1 MFVAMTYGILH
12 NQITTRLSLEYF
24 TIGHHKIIDSTSP
37 TLLGIGWGI
46 YANWWVG
53 LSLGILLSIVGRAG
67 HWKKRDASSFVK
79 PLCLMSLVSAIGAG
93 VAGFL
98 GYILTGKGILGLSA
112 PLASAVPVSNHASY
126 IAALWMHTA
135 SYFVGTASGLIVAL
149 LVLTGR
155 IEKHKKQKENL
166 NVT

>member
-1 MFVAMTYGILH
+1 MFVTMTYGILH
-12 NQITTRLSLEYF
+12 NQITTRISLEYF
-24 TIGHHKIIDSTSP
+24 TIGHCKIIDSTSP
-37 TLLGIGWGI
+37 TLLGIAWGI

-53 LSLGILLSIVGRAG
+53 LSIGVLFALVGRVG

-79 PLCLMSLVSAIGAG
+79 PLCFMSLFSAIGAG

-112 PLASAVPVSNHASY
+112 PLSSAVPASNHAPY

-166 NVT
+166 NIT